1 MGNKDIFD
9 EEDRN
14 LITAEYD
21 SLVNNL
27 VRCNKPGDRELID
40 KAFRVANEAHWNMR
54 RKSGEPYIIHPIA
67 VAKIVNQEIGL
78 GAKSIATALLH
89 DVVEDTDY
97 TLEDVERNFGPKIA
111 SLIDGLTKISGTY
124 NKDQSTSLQ
133 AENFRK
139 MLLTISDDLRVILIK
154 IADRLHNMRTLDSMP
169 EHKKMKVAG
178 ETIYMYAPLANRLGL
193 YAIKTELED
202 LSFKYRHPKI
212 YEEISMKLKHGEK
225 KYVALINKFALPI
238 IEKLNEAGFK
248 FDISGRPKS
257 IYSIWKKM
265 QSKNVPF
272 EEIYDV
278 LAVRIVFEPVPGIP
292 EKTQCWNIYSI
303 ITDTYTPKPDR
314 LRDWVSRPKPNGYEA
329 LHLTVMGPEGKWV
342 EIQIRSTRMDEV
354 AEKGYAAHWK
364 YKGDD
369 VHESELDKWI
379 KKIRAMLE
387 NPLEDP
393 VEFLDDFKMNLFSSE
408 IMVFTP
414 KGFLVNLPKGASALD
429 FAYEIHTEIGNKAIG
444 AKINYKLMPL
454 NTVLNSGDQVE
465 IITSDKARPE
475 KEWLTFVLTPRARV
489 AVKNALKAESKDRIQ
504 KGMSLLEAK
513 LNELGAAPNSEIIKK
528 IMMANDVLNK
538 DELYSKIELGIINLD
553 DLKKIIR
560 KNPARNII
568 KFWDLSFIGSRKD
581 KGETQTGSPEEKSSD
596 AGDESLNGEK
606 DDSETDNQ
614 GIDRSVPFLL
624 RENVND
630 ARQSYEIAKC
640 CNPIPGD
647 EVTGYLSH
655 EGSIVIHK
663 PKCPVAIRLMSNEG
677 DRIISVKWT
686 IHKLVAFLA
695 RISMSGIDRVG
706 LVNDISKIISAELNV
721 NMRNINISV
730 HNGIFEGT
738 IDLYVHHTKDL
749 NNLIM
754 RISDVRG
761 IENVKRVEEFSDED
775 I

>member
-1 MGNKDIFD
+1 LTRHSI
-9 EEDRN
+9 
-14 LITAEYD
+14 L
-21 SLVNNL
+21 
-27 VRCNKPGDRELID
+27 
-40 KAFRVANEAHWNMR
+40 
-54 RKSGEPYIIHPIA
+54 
-67 VAKIVNQEIGL
+67 EIGL
-78 GAKSIATALLH
+78 GVKSIVTALLH

-97 TLEDVERNFGPKIA
+97 TLEDVEREFGSKIA
-111 SLIDGLTKISGTY
+111 SLINGLTKISGTY
-124 NKDQSTSLQ
+124 NKDNSSSLQ

-178 ETIYMYAPLANRLGL
+178 ETIFLYAPLANRLGL

-212 YEEISMKLKHGEK
+212 YDEIAAKLRHGEK
-225 KYVALINKFALPI
+225 KYIALINKFSLPI
-238 IEKLNEAGFK
+238 IEKLNQSGFK
-248 FDISGRPKS
+248 FDINGRPKS

-272 EEIYDV
+272 EEVYDV

-303 ITDTYTPKPDR
+303 ITDTYLPKPDR

-342 EIQIRSTRMDEV
+342 EIQIRSSRMDEI
-354 AEKGYAAHWK
+354 AERGYAAHWK
-364 YKGDD
+364 YKGDESQ
-369 VHESELDKWI
+369 ESELDKWI
-379 KKIRAMLE
+379 KKIRLMLE

-414 KGFLVNLPKGASALD
+414 KGFLITLPKGTTALD

-444 AKINYKLMPL
+444 AKINYRLMPL

-465 IITSDKARPE
+465 IITSDKAKPE
-475 KEWLTFVLTPRARV
+475 KEWIGFVHTTKAKS
-489 AVKNALKAESKDRIQ
+489 AIKNALKAESKDRIQ
-504 KGMSLLEAK
+504 KGMTILENK
-513 LNELGAAPNSEIIKK
+513 LSELGVSPNSEILKK
-528 IMMANDVLNK
+528 IMIAYDSLNK
-538 DELYSKIELGIINLD
+538 DELYSKIELGIVDLDNLR
-553 DLKKIIR
+553 KIIKR
-560 KNPARNII
+560 NPAKNII
-568 KFWDLSFIGSRKD
+568 KYWDLRLIGSRKG
-581 KGETQTGSPEEKSSD
+581 KEVTSTVPYPE
-596 AGDESLNGEK
+596 
-606 DDSETDNQ
+606 
-614 GIDRSVPFLL
+614 IDRNVPFLL
-624 RENVND
+624 RENVDNS
-630 ARQSYEIAKC
+630 AQSYEIAKC

-647 EVTGYLSH
+647 EVTGFLST

-663 PKCPVAIRLMSNEG
+663 PKCPVAIRLMSSEG
-677 DRIISVKWT
+677 NRIIAVKWT

-695 RISMSGIDRVG
+695 KISMTGIDRVG
-706 LVNDISKIISAELNV
+706 LVNDISKIISDELHV

-730 HNGIFEGT
+730 HSGIFEGI

-754 RISDVRG
+754 KISDVKG
-761 IENVKRVEEFSDED
+761 IDSVKRVEDFSGDD